1 MPSVLV
7 ECSRGVAGPHYEH
20 RGSASAREVQK
31 RHADQACPFSELD
44 ASALAVFHLP
54 AGLGK

>member
-1 MPSVLV
+1 MPSVFV
-7 ECSRGVAGPHYEH
+7 ECSRGVAGPTTSIS
-20 RGSASAREVQK
+20 GNASAREVQK